1 MDGTS
6 SVGLINLRPQAPV
19 VTAHSLLLKRDM
31 TLKDAFRTALIEC
44 RAHVAENI
52 APVVESRDAEALHQL
67 RVGLRR
73 LHIALA
79 SFGQSQAM
87 DILRTRTK
95 TFFDATG
102 PARDLDV
109 FLTELF
115 EPVVM
120 EVGPQEGFTILRA
133 RAERARA
140 HAWDGAVARI
150 RTPAFADFLDA
161 LSAAAER
168 PPKNAPITVCQ
179 HAPVVLNKHLA
190 QVIKRGRGLKTMS
203 HDGTHRLRIALKKL
217 RYAAEFRASLY
228 KQEPAQRY
236 LKQLKTLQDLLG
248 LVNDAAQV
256 RAMLGRLMLEE
267 AASASLQADLSYAA
281 GLINGWHR
289 ADAGRLTQKMLK
301 RWRRFKRTEPFW
313 A

>member
-1 MDGTS
+1 MDGTFP
-6 SVGLINLRPQAPV
+6 VGLIDLRPEAPI
-19 VTAHSLLLKRDM
+19 VTAHLLLLKRDM
-31 TLKDAFRTALIEC
+31 TLKDAFRVALIEC
-44 RAHVAENI
+44 RAHVAGNI
-52 APVVESRDAEALHQL
+52 APVVESRDTEALHQL

-79 SFGQSQAM
+79 SFGQDAAR
-87 DILRTRTK
+87 DALRTRAK

-109 FLTELF
+109 FLTELL

-120 EVGPQEGFTILRA
+120 ELGPQEGFAVLRA
-133 RAERARA
+133 RAERARVR
-140 HAWDGAVARI
+140 AWDGAVAQI
-150 RTPAFADFLDA
+150 LAPGFADFLDD

-168 PPKNAPITVCQ
+168 PPKNAPITVYQ
-179 HAPVVLNKHLA
+179 HAPIVLNKHLA
-190 QVIKRGRGLKTMS
+190 RVMKRGRGLKAMS

-217 RYAAEFRASLY
+217 RYSAEFHASLY
-228 KQEPAQRY
+228 KQEPAQHY

-267 AASASLQADLSYAA
+267 AASASVQADLSYAA

-289 ADAGRLTQKMLK
+289 AGAGRLAQKTPK
-301 RWRRFKRTEPFW
+301 HWRRFKRTDPFW

>member
-6 SVGLINLRPQAPV
+6 SVGLIDLRPEAPI
-19 VTAHSLLLKRDM
+19 VTARALLLKRDM
-31 TLKDAFRTALIEC
+31 TLKDAFRAALIEC
-44 RAHVAENI
+44 RAHVAGNI
-52 APVVESRDAEALHQL
+52 APVVEGRDAEALHQL

-79 SFGQSQAM
+79 SFGQTQAM
-87 DILRTRTK
+87 EALRTRTK
-95 TFFDATG
+95 TLFDAMG

-120 EVGPQEGFTILRA
+120 EVGPQEGFAILRA
-133 RAERARA
+133 RAELARARA
-140 HAWDGAVARI
+140 WDAALAQI
-150 RTPAFADFLDA
+150 RAPAFADFLDE
-161 LSAAAER
+161 LSVATER
-168 PPKNAPITVCQ
+168 LPKNASIAVCQ

-190 QVIKRGRGLKTMS
+190 WVIKRGRGLKAMS
-203 HDGTHRLRIALKKL
+203 QDGTHRLRIALKKL
-217 RYAAEFRASLY
+217 RYAAEFYASLY

-236 LKQLKTLQDLLG
+236 LKQLKKLQDLLG

-256 RAMLGRLMLEE
+256 RAMLGHLMLEE
-267 AASASLQADLSYAA
+267 AASASVQADLSYAA

-289 ADAGRLTQKMLK
+289 AGAGRLTQKTRK
-301 RWRRFKRTEPFW
+301 RWRRFKHTEPFW
-313 A
+313 V